1 MLLSDFLKNA
11 DDTDDG
17 TVSSIRALA
26 DAAVEIADIIRRQGI
41 SLGAEIGADN
51 SDGDAQKALDVR
63 AEEIIIKN
71 LRKSGASRLLSEEQE
86 EPIDLNSKDA
96 GKDGVIVAIDP
107 LDGSSNISV
116 NITTGT
122 IFSILPEGNVMQAGK
137 HQRAAGFFTYGAQTT
152 LVLGLRQGGVRC
164 FALNPQNNEFT
175 AIGDDMVIPKTTNE
189 FAINAA
195 YSAHWHPPV
204 RKWMDE
210 VLEGDKGEYAKS
222 YRMRWVG
229 SLVADALRIFMR
241 GGVFLYPAD
250 ARKGMEN
257 GRLRLIYEAN
267 PIVFLAQRAGGMA
280 TDGKGDILEIEPQSL
295 HQRTSLIFGATEEVS
310 RLIKLHE

>member
-17 TVSSIRALA
+17 TISSIRALA

-195 YSAHWHPPV
+195 YAAYWHHPV
-204 RKWMDE
+204 RWWIYN
-210 VLEGDKGEYAKS
+210 VLRGKYAKS

-267 PIVFLAQRAGGMA
+267 PIAFLAQRAGGMA
-280 TDGKGDILEIEPQSL
+280 TDGKGDILDIEPQSL
-295 HQRTSLIFGATEEVS
+295 HQRTSLIFGATEEVN